1 MRYLVLIL
9 LGLFLASNVLGQRGR
24 ISDADFDEEDL
35 RSQKRWSHF
44 HFDDSDKIMIG
55 AGVLML
61 VIGIGLQS
69 KSKPGDE
76 GCLAIALIFIGV
88 ICVWPLISAILSLFT
103 LILKIILLGGL
114 IIAAAAFVF
123 SHFQKKE

>member
-9 LGLFLASNVLGQRGR
+9 LGLFVTSNVLGQRGR

-35 RSQKRWSHF
+35 RNQKRWSHF
-44 HFDDSDKIMIG
+44 HFDDSEKIMIG
-55 AGVLML
+55 VGVLML

-69 KSKPGDE
+69 NSKPGNE
-76 GCLAIALIFIGV
+76 SCLGIAIIFIGF

-103 LILKIILLGGL
+103 FILRIIVIGAL